1 LEFGIERWPVSAI
14 KAYVGHSLGPA
25 GGDQLAAILGTWEHG
40 VLPGITTV
48 DHIADDVSD
57 SNLDFSLSHK
67 QIDSQNMDGAF
78 INSKG
83 FGGNN
88 ATGFFL
94 SPGRTKDMLTQ
105 RWGEKDMNAWR
116 QRNEVVV
123 STAMDYDDRADSG
136 DFPPIYQLG
145 ENVVESD
152 DLSISATEI
161 RIPGFEKSVTLD
173 LENPYGDMIEKKP

>member
-1 LEFGIERWPVSAI
+1 MPPVI
-14 KAYVGHSLGPA
+14 G
-25 GGDQLAAILGTWEHG
+25 
-40 VLPGITTV
+40 V

-67 QIDSQNMDGAF
+67 QIDPKNMDGAF

-94 SPGRTKDMLTQ
+94 SPGRTKDMLIQ
-105 RWGEKDMNAWR
+105 RWGEKDMHAWR
-116 QRNEVVV
+116 KRNEVVA
-123 STAMDYDDRADSG
+123 STAMDYDDRADGG

-152 DLSISATEI
+152 DLAISASEI
-161 RIPGFEKSVTLD
+161 RIPGFEKSVSLN
-173 LENPYGDMIEKKP
+173 LENPYLDMVEKKS